1 MTSGATSDEMF
12 AEAVAM
18 ANIPT
23 LLMVLTQLTGDTRW
37 LEDPYRPVRARGFG
51 DNDSGGLSVE
61 LQNEI
66 RRAALTSILAWRQ
79 GEPVAMPSPTPET
92 LVRMLTWAMGESVP
106 IEYGD
111 MIAYQVGLAEVLP
124 DPSANV
130 PPSFNVLVIGA
141 GVAGLCAAFNLRRA
155 GIPFSIVE
163 RGSDVGGTWRDNRY
177 PGAGVDVPNHLYE
190 FTFAPNDWSM
200 YFALRDEINE
210 YIQDV
215 AHRLSLQPLIRFET
229 TVEKL
234 QYEPELQRWAV
245 TLRLH
250 DGSTEVAHPNVV
262 ISAVGIFNPPKYPDI
277 PGLADFEGICAH
289 TAAWPDGVDLV
300 GKRVALIGSG
310 ASAMQVGP
318 AIRDRVESLTVF
330 QRSPHWAAPFE
341 QFRKEVPP
349 AIRMLLN
356 EVPLYQGWYRARL
369 AWTFNDRVYPTL
381 QKDPQ
386 WDHPE
391 RSLNAHNDAQRNIF
405 VEYMKSELG
414 DRQDLLD
421 QVLPPYPLFG
431 KRMLLDNGWY
441 KMLLDP
447 KVSLV
452 TSPIERIGKDRI
464 FTADGAECEVD
475 AIVLA
480 TGFDVQRYLSG
491 FEVIGRSGQSLRD
504 AWRDT
509 DPRAYMAGL
518 TVPDFPN
525 FFILYGPNSQPG
537 HGGSVVVMM
546 ELLMRYVTDAIQTM
560 LSRGIGSLECRLDV
574 RDEYI
579 ASVDAAHDRMV
590 WTHPEVSSYFQNDQ
604 GRVVVIY
611 PFRNVD
617 LFRSTRNFNLNDY
630 STEPVY
636 QSGFTAPAR
645 TGETSNR
652 DRSAAKV
659 L

>member
-1 MTSGATSDEMF
+1 MTSSTTTEGDEQFSEALAT
-12 AEAVAM
+12 

-51 DNDSGGLSVE
+51 DNDTGGLSME
-61 LQNEI
+61 LQNEV
-66 RRAALTSILAWRQ
+66 RQAALAAILAWRQ
-79 GEPVAMPSPTPET
+79 GEPVAMPSPAPDM
-92 LVRMLTWAMGESVP
+92 LVRMLTWAMDEPVP

-124 DPSANV
+124 APSVNV
-130 PPSFNVLVIGA
+130 PSSFNVLVIGA

-163 RGSDVGGTWRDNRY
+163 RGCDVGGTWRDNRY

-200 YFALRDEINE
+200 YFALRDEIDE
-210 YIQDV
+210 YIRDV
-215 AHRLSLQPLIRFET
+215 AERLSLQPLIRFDT
-229 TVEKL
+229 SVERL
-234 QYEPELQRWAV
+234 EYEPDLQRWAV
-245 TLRLH
+245 TLRLP
-250 DGSTEVAHPNVV
+250 DGTTEVVRPNVV
-262 ISAVGIFNPPKYPDI
+262 ISAVGIFDPPKYPDI
-277 PGLADFEGICAH
+277 PGLADFEGTCAH
-289 TAAWPDGVDLV
+289 TAAWPDGVDLA

-318 AIRDRVESLTVF
+318 AIRDQVGTLTVF

-381 QKDPQ
+381 QKDPK

-391 RSLNAHNDAQRNIF
+391 RSLNAHNEAQRKIF

-421 QVLPPYPLFG
+421 QVLPTYPLFG

-452 TSPIERIGKDRI
+452 TSPIEKIGKDRI
-464 FTADGAECEVD
+464 FTCDGAEYEID

-491 FEVIGRSGQSLRD
+491 FEVIGRSGESLRH

-546 ELLMRYVTDAIQTM
+546 ELLMRYVTDAIRAM
-560 LSRGIGSLECRLDV
+560 LSNGIGSLECRLDV

-579 ASVDAAHDRMV
+579 ARVDAAHDNMV
-590 WTHPEVSSYFQNDQ
+590 WTHPGVSSCFQNDQ

-611 PFRNVD
+611 PFRNID
-617 LFRSTRNFNLNDY
+617 LFHSTRNFDMSDYATEPANLN
-630 STEPVY
+630 E
-636 QSGFTAPAR
+636 SGDSFLPK
-645 TGETSNR
+645 GQ
-652 DRSAAKV
+652 

>member
-1 MTSGATSDEMF
+1 MSRGTDVHSDKQF
-12 AEAVAM
+12 ANALSE

-61 LQNEI
+61 LQNEV
-66 RRAALTSILAWRQ
+66 RQAALTAILAWRA
-79 GEPVAMPSPTPET
+79 GKPVAIPSPAPEM
-92 LVRMLTWAMGESVP
+92 LVRMLTWAMGEPVP

-111 MIAYQVGLAEVLP
+111 MIAYQVGLPEATP
-124 DPSANV
+124 DPSVNV
-130 PPSFNVLVIGA
+130 PESFNVLVIGA
-141 GVAGLCAAFNLRRA
+141 GIAGLCAAYNLRRA

-163 RGSDVGGTWRDNRY
+163 QGTDVGGTWRDNRY

-200 YFALRDEINE
+200 YFALRDDIYQ
-210 YIQDV
+210 YIHDV
-215 AHRLSLQPLIRFET
+215 ADRLALQSLIRFET
-229 TVEKL
+229 SVEKL
-234 QYEPELQRWAV
+234 EYESDLQRWAV
-245 TLRLH
+245 TLRLPN
-250 DGSTEVAHPNVV
+250 GNIEVAHPNVV

-277 PGLADFEGICAH
+277 AGLQDFEGTCAH
-289 TAAWPDGVDLV
+289 TAAWPEGLDLT

-318 AIRDRVESLTVF
+318 AIREQVESLTVF
-330 QRSPHWAAPFE
+330 QRSPHWIAPFE
-341 QFRKEVPP
+341 QFRKELPGGV
-349 AIRMLLN
+349 RLLLN

-369 AWTFNDRVYPTL
+369 AWTFNDRVYPTI
-381 QKDPQ
+381 QKDPE
-386 WDHPE
+386 WEHPE
-391 RSLNAHNDAQRNIF
+391 RSLNSHNEAQRRIF

-414 DRQDLLD
+414 DREDLLN
-421 QVLPPYPLFG
+421 QVLPTYPLFG

-452 TSPIERIGKDRI
+452 TSPIERIGSDRV
-464 FTADGAECEVD
+464 FTVDGAEFEVD
-475 AIVLA
+475 TIVLA

-491 FEVIGRSGQSLRD
+491 FDVIGRSGQSLRD
-504 AWRDT
+504 AWHDT

-546 ELLMRYVTDAIQTM
+546 ELLMRYVSDAIQTM
-560 LSRGIGSLECRLDV
+560 LSRGLGTLECRHDV

-579 ASVDAAHDRMV
+579 ERVDAAHNKMV
-590 WTHPEVSSYFQNDQ
+590 WTHPGVSSYFQNER

-617 LFRSTRNFNLNDY
+617 LFESTRNFNLNDY
-630 STEPVY
+630 LTEAMILKESVAATPLAAGSISTGV
-636 QSGFTAPAR
+636 
-645 TGETSNR
+645 R
-652 DRSAAKV
+652 DG
-659 L
+659 